1 MSWFLGVPAEA
12 GFVPLPPLQLAMKRY
27 RVTGLQLVPPGR
39 QNPERVLGRSS
50 ALGPLSWL
58 WQSDA
63 EASQSESLHL
73 GAYVEPPDP
82 PPTLSDQEIAHW
94 LETGRVLS
102 CIAPGN
108 LPALRAVVQLH
119 GPTGAQETWRS
130 GSWFSLT
137 KAVMLGV
144 LSTAEC
150 FVCALTA
157 FARQRKN

>member
-1 MSWFLGVPAEA
+1 M
-12 GFVPLPPLQLAMKRY
+12 
-27 RVTGLQLVPPGR
+27 
-39 QNPERVLGRSS
+39 
-50 ALGPLSWL
+50 
-58 WQSDA
+58 
-63 EASQSESLHL
+63 
-73 GAYVEPPDP
+73 EPPDP
-82 PPTLSDQEIAHW
+82 PPTLSDREIAHW

-119 GPTGAQETWRS
+119 GPTGAPETWHS

-137 KAVMLGV
+137 KEVMLGV

-157 FARQRKN
+157 FARQRKNKKPRSKRGDVNILTQRDFISLTT